1 MKIPKPEAGLVIRY
15 SYLWHQESMKGHDEG
30 LKDRPCAVVLAS
42 KDNRVV
48 VAPITHTQPA
58 SGTTAIELPDQI
70 KKHLGLDHERSWIV
84 TNDVNHFQWLGHDV
98 RPAKGDS
105 WEFGRLPP
113 NITKTLVMK
122 VQEAARGRAL
132 KQVSRDEAP
141 PKKDWGR
148 QPDKA
153 LKPKPAPKPSR
164 DTDRSR

>member
-1 MKIPKPEAGLVIRY
+1 MKIPHPEAGLVIRY

-30 LKDRPCAVVLAS
+30 RKDRPCAVVLAS

-58 SGTTAIELPDQI
+58 SGTMAIELPNQV
-70 KKHLGLDHERSWIV
+70 KKQLGLDHERSWIV
-84 TNDVNHFQWLGHDV
+84 TNDVNVFQWLGHDV

-113 NITKTLVMK
+113 SITKTLLTK
-122 VQEAARGRAL
+122 VQENARQRTL

-141 PKKDWGR
+141 SKKNWGKTAQR
-148 QPDKA
+148 AKSTP
-153 LKPKPAPKPSR
+153 PPSR
-164 DTDRSR
+164 DKGRSR

>member
-42 KDNRVV
+42 KDDRVI
-48 VAPITHTQPA
+48 VAPITHTPPA
-58 SGTTAIELPDQI
+58 SGVTAIELPNQI
-70 KKHLGLDHERSWIV
+70 KKQLGLDHERSWVV
-84 TNDVNHFQWLGHDV
+84 TNDVNVFQWLGHDV

-113 NITKTLVMK
+113 NITKTLTLK
-122 VQEAARGRAL
+122 VQENARARSL

-141 PKKDWGR
+141 PKKNWGKK
-148 QPDKA
+148 PEKPS
-153 LKPKPAPKPSR
+153 KPKPPPPPSKDR
-164 DTDRSR
+164 DRSR